1 MKYLLMPVP
10 SSTDIPDGHL
20 LKTDKSKDFTY
31 SYLTKELDNFT
42 MPSDAKID
50 LSKGYWQISAA
61 KEDVE
66 KTAFVT
72 SDGTY
77 DFLRM
82 PFGMKNSGATLVRGI
97 RNILA
102 EMSNVD
108 SYIDD
113 LKIHTNDWQAH
124 LQGLEKLL
132 RRLRKAELT
141 EKLSKCLFGGR
152 IR

>member
-1 MKYLLMPVP
+1 MKYLLMPAP
-10 SSTDIPDGHL
+10 SSTDIPDGYL

-31 SYLTKELDNFT
+31 LTKELDDFT

-77 DFLRM
+77 DFLRLL
-82 PFGMKNSGATLVRGI
+82 FGMKNSGATLVRGI

-113 LKIHTNDWQAH
+113 LNPKKLKVFFWLVYSTLYCSGTTNF
-124 LQGLEKLL
+124 K
-132 RRLRKAELT
+132 RLYLAYH
-141 EKLSKCLFGGR
+141 
-152 IR
+152 